1 MKTSS
6 DLEKCTDTCKNEND
20 MPCINICG
28 TKYMNETFQNY
39 DHILEKYQ
47 FEWKWNFERF
57 L

>member
-20 MPCINICG
+20 MPCINTCG

-47 FEWKWNFERF
+47 FE
-57 L
+57 